1 MYYSERPLRYRLLDR
16 LRRLSWYERIKSGP
30 SPEDGAILQITRELA
45 VQLESRFWYRHIFW
59 GRFDRGGVG
68 WLISKPV
75 ISREL
80 WLGSIGVP
88 EADLML
94 PEYLKGRL
102 SLDEW
107 RLIIAM
113 HMARMKAYNSGRM
126 SKLLGLMCLAVLA
139 AFVPILLLL
148 PEVIGRAWGSVL
160 TLPAWT
166 PTILLSFLW
175 LRRYIRGWEFELD
188 AQVAAKFGTEKVLQ
202 VLQRMQTLDPRAG
215 LTSRLAR
222 FVAFWNPSIA
232 QRTNELRNPAAVH
245 LPRPSRTPKL
255 GLRGRAIIVLV
266 GFGIFWGSGIIA
278 GNLYA
283 RDQIT
288 VACVTN
294 GCAALVVISAVGYWT
309 AILGGISIVL
319 WAARRFGQA
328 RRKRKFQV

>member
-1 MYYSERPLRYRLLDR
+1 L
-16 LRRLSWYERIKSGP
+16 YERIKTGP

-45 VQLESRFWYRHIFW
+45 VQLEPRFWYSHIFW
-59 GRFDRGGVG
+59 GKFDRGGVG
-68 WLISKPV
+68 WLISRPV
-75 ISREL
+75 IFL
-80 WLGSIGVP
+80 PGQV
-88 EADLML
+88 DLMF

-113 HMARMKAYNSGRM
+113 HMVRFKAYNSGRM
-126 SKLLGLMCLAVLA
+126 SKLLGLMTLPVLG
-139 AFVPILLLL
+139 AFFPILILL
-148 PEVIGRAWGSVL
+148 PEVIGRTWGSVL
-160 TLPAWT
+160 IFPAWS

-175 LRRYIRGWEFELD
+175 LRRSMRKWEFELD
-188 AQVAAKFGTEKVLQ
+188 AQVAARFGTENVLQ
-202 VLQRMQTLDPRAG
+202 VLERMQALDPRAG

-245 LPRPSRTPKL
+245 LPRPSRIPKL

-266 GFGIFWGSGIIA
+266 GFGVFWGSGIIA

-283 RDQIT
+283 RDQTT

-294 GCAALVVISAVGYWT
+294 ACAALVVISAVGYWT